1 LTAERIGKRIMHLA
15 PEELAQVVNGLN
27 EIIGD

>member
-1 LTAERIGKRIMHLA
+1 VERIGKRIGRVT
-15 PEELAQVVNGLN
+15 PDEVAQVVNGLF